1 MARRS
6 EEEKNIGIQLLYIK
20 IYNNLERTQGM
31 LNVAKWQWDN
41 GTARILTDFCTSEAI
56 RFGIALKIS
65 YLCIV
70 NWKSRGGGH

>member
-6 EEEKNIGIQLLYIK
+6 EEEKNIGIQLLYIR
-20 IYNNLERTQGM
+20 IYNNLEKAQRM
-31 LNVAKWQWDN
+31 LIVAKWQWDN
-41 GTARILTDFCTSEAI
+41 GTAPILTDFCTSGAT

-70 NWKSRGGGH
+70 N